1 MADRVLEIKVKTES
15 MDFKGDLGEELKIN
29 IEDLNESYLD
39 QPGKYAWWAV
49 LSAQAIS
56 KANKIKS
63 EMENLKEYINKTL
76 MGELD
81 LKVRERMERT
91 GEKATEAR
99 VERAIYTHKDY
110 KKHMEKLKR
119 LRIEY
124 AEANGEAAILEAAKD
139 AMDQRKDMLIS
150 LGAQLRSEGN
160 NADLSVKKEQV
171 KEMLRKKKVLKD
183 TE

>member
-1 MADRVLEIKVKTES
+1 
-15 MDFKGDLGEELKIN
+15 
-29 IEDLNESYLD
+29 
-39 QPGKYAWWAV
+39 
-49 LSAQAIS
+49 
-56 KANKIKS
+56 
-63 EMENLKEYINKTL
+63 
-76 MGELD
+76 
-81 LKVRERMERT
+81 
-91 GEKATEAR
+91 
-99 VERAIYTHKDY
+99 
-110 KKHMEKLKR
+110 MEKLKR